1 MGEGASA
8 PRPPRGS
15 TKGRRPVDKHWRE
28 KNRTVT
34 NLAGWLDR
42 QGHAGRLPR
51 SLADRVCW
59 WLDARYGTRSH
70 EPSGVDPADHP
81 AD

>member
-1 MGEGASA
+1 
-8 PRPPRGS
+8 
-15 TKGRRPVDKHWRE
+15 VDKHWRE

-34 NLAGWLDR
+34 RFAVWLDR

-51 SLADRVCW
+51 SLADRICW
-59 WLDARYGTRSH
+59 WLDARYGTSLGD
-70 EPSGVDPADHP
+70 PPDDDPADHP